1 MNRRSFT
8 VDQGMGGLK
17 HKLEEKK
24 KIFKQFL
31 NIHFIKNAQNKVKHI
46 STTRKGQLEAVAVAV
61 H

>member
-24 KIFKQFL
+24 NFL
-31 NIHFIKNAQNKVKHI
+31 NNF
-46 STTRKGQLEAVAVAV
+46 
-61 H
+61 